1 MPSNSM
7 PPVKIRV
14 AIMID
19 VDAEDYLAAAE
30 HQAKIQRHLDRI
42 RDEYPLANLAV
53 SQRRRV
59 TQRIPRRHGP
69 LHNVGV
75 PTGNLNRYDQ

>member
-19 VDAEDYLAAAE
+19 VDAADYLAAAE
-30 HQAKIQRHLDRI
+30 HQARIERHLQQI
-42 RDEYPLANLAV
+42 RDEYPAAVLSV
-53 SQRRRV
+53 SQRRR
-59 TQRIPRRHGP
+59 TAERTARNGEIRR
-69 LHNVGV
+69 LVGV
-75 PTGNLNRYDQ
+75 RTGNLNRYDQ